1 MANYPE
7 HLNLM
12 IAMVRSTFALETAD
26 EYVAGTHHGFYGLL
40 EWSEWMGW
48 DDGYSH
54 HRFTIT
60 RAADTW
66 SDYTGGYDR
75 PVITVTISADSKQ
88 LTLPQFDRPL
98 VVPRLAELAARTA
111 VPLDRAPDTHLGKFV
126 KMLMQHH
133 DGENLCELGST
144 SLAFT
149 VTFDDEPPWVPDTRR
164 RPTDSDG

>member
-26 EYVAGTHHGFYGLL
+26 ENDEGTHHGFYGLL

-60 RAADTW
+60 RAADAW
-66 SDYTGGYDR
+66 SDYTGGYHR
-75 PVITVTISADSKQ
+75 PAITVTISADSKP

-98 VVPRLAELAARTA
+98 VVPRIAELAARTA
-111 VPLDRAPDTHLGKFV
+111 VPLDRAPDTDLGRFV
-126 KMLMQHH
+126 KMLMQQHG
-133 DGENLCELGST
+133 GENLCELGST

-149 VTFDDEPPWVPDTRR
+149 VNFDDEPPWVPRTGR
-164 RPTDSDG
+164 RPTASD